1 MSALFYFLGALV
13 TAFAPVYV
21 ILVIGRLLFG
31 VGIGLVRYCNVFNL
45 FFPFYLFYRESCIF
59 TCEL

>member
-21 ILVIGRLLFG
+21 ILVIGRLLYG
-31 VGIGLVRYCNVFNL
+31 VGIGLVRYCNVFNIS
-45 FFPFYLFYRESCIF
+45 FPFSLFYHGSFIFSCD
-59 TCEL
+59 L